1 MRSLSSQE
9 LAVLASTAG
18 RASHVRVK
26 VKDGSGTWRDVT
38 SLEGRDFLDAV
49 EIDESVDQP
58 VSAAT
63 VTLKR
68 QIDLFSVA
76 PLRADSKLNTLGGQL
91 VTPGRE
97 FSVEAAVRPVGMTA
111 GASDWRVIFQG
122 DIDEVDFADE
132 QLVFRGRD
140 LGGRLQDAFI
150 EVERNYGDDANGV
163 DVEVV
168 MQSILTD
175 NGTGVQLY
183 FPASPGW
190 KLRAF
195 TQKKA
200 SVLDALRDLAQ
211 QIGWEV
217 RYIWREAAGAFALTF
232 REPQRTNPSLAWTFG
247 ANDYRNVTKLAIN
260 RTDVRNKIE
269 VVYSDAADLDFTGQ
283 PKRKS
288 VVVQDAASQA
298 QYRLRFMQI
307 AEGASSNIDREIEA
321 LKMANAALSDLKDP
335 LAEQEVELDFFLPVM
350 LGDLYRFTANGVHY
364 SAHQNLAVIAYRHTF
379 TAEGDALT
387 TITTRGQPSFGVSM
401 WLEMDVRPGQSEP
414 RHTAPP
420 LDPLSVVVTPIVNGV
435 AVKLTPAASG
445 PEATSFE
452 LHVSTTSGFT
462 PSSSTL
468 RGSFDTT
475 SFDVADLIPG
485 TTYYVRVV
493 PRDSYGNR
501 GNASSQQAVIPK
513 KLEGGSLAD
522 SAVGWQHLLYP
533 PSDNLIPNGYNEA
546 GVAALGKHPDGAFLV
561 EDPTNAR
568 EGRWVRRLQMP
579 ADGLNTE
586 INWVGN
592 WGGLGP
598 GGRIKCAAG
607 DQFFAEVY
615 VKGSSAFVGSSGTL
629 YLLWEDAN
637 GNYSGQNSG
646 QPLPTITTSYQR
658 VTIKGTCPP
667 GCAGVQLFWQ
677 IISNAS
683 NAGKLVYFDA
693 VSMRKMV
700 TFDLIAANTLKT
712 SNYDEDGSGI
722 PTAGVKLDNV
732 GDALKVA
739 SNHVRVGRYYLSD
752 AFFRSVQALADTGQ
766 RVFYRG
772 NNNPSVN
779 SGAPNIDRVNI
790 QVAEGYAING
800 ASGLAGSFSWA
811 HYKAF
816 IQPQS
821 ADDNLDGLRYLYVAF
836 HYANSLADF
845 APFLYDIL
853 VPVCDRKY
861 QNGSDSNADNL
872 TATNFLFVY
881 GDTFNRLS
889 DSMNSRKLYLKVR
902 LHGVYGYSA
911 ERWFYPP
918 ASYGV
923 NMTRSASGP
932 GGAPSGGGGG
942 GGGSDPSGNCVA
954 PWEPVMLDDGTELP
968 ADLLRPGMRVLT
980 MLEHGD
986 EGGAY
991 ELLHVSR
998 HQAARFK
1005 LVTDDG
1011 RVIVVTPNHR
1021 WRTRARG
1028 WVRTDELC
1036 RGEVLD
1042 GFAAARVSRVEPL
1055 DFGEV
1060 VKITV
1065 NVAKTYVVK
1074 GLLAHNMKPRE

>member
-1 MRSLSSQE
+1 MLT
-9 LAVLASTAG
+9 STAG

-26 VKDGSGTWRDVT
+26 VKDGSGTWRDLCL
-38 SLEGRDFLDAV
+38 LEGRDFLDAV

-76 PLRADSKLNTLGGQL
+76 PLRADSKVNTIGGQL

-97 FSVEAAVRPVGMTA
+97 FLIEAAVRPVGMLA
-111 GASDWRVIFQG
+111 GASDWRVLFQG

-150 EVERNYGDDANGV
+150 EVERSYGDDTNGV
-163 DVEVV
+163 DVEAV

-175 NGTGVQLY
+175 NATGVTLY
-183 FPASPGW
+183 VPTSPGW

-195 TQKKA
+195 AQKKA

-217 RYIWREAAGAFALTF
+217 RYIWRESAAAFALAF
-232 REPQRTNPSLAWTFG
+232 REPQRTNPPLAWTFG
-247 ANDYRNVTKLAIN
+247 PNDYRNVTKLAIN

-269 VVYSDAADLDFTGQ
+269 VVYSDAGDLDPTGQ

-288 VVVQDAASQA
+288 IVVQDAASQA

-307 AEGASSNIDREIEA
+307 AEGASSNIDRAIEA
-321 LKMANAALSDLKDP
+321 QKMADAALSDLKDP
-335 LAEQEVELDFFLPVM
+335 LAEQEIELDFFPAVM

-364 SAHQNLAVIAYRHTF
+364 SADQNLAVISYRHSF
-379 TAEGDALT
+379 SSEGDAQT
-387 TITTRGQPSFGVSM
+387 TITTRGKPSFGVSM

-420 LDPLSVVVTPIVNGV
+420 LDPLSVIASPIVNGI
-435 AVKLTPAASG
+435 AVTLTPATSG
-445 PEATSFE
+445 PEATAFE
-452 LHVSTTSGFT
+452 LHISTTSGFT

-468 RGSFDTT
+468 RGTFDTT
-475 SFDVADLIPG
+475 SFDVSDLVPG
-485 TTYYVRVV
+485 TTYYVCVV
-493 PRDSYGNR
+493 PRDRYGNR
-501 GNASSQQAVIPK
+501 GNASPQQAIVPK

-533 PSDNLIPNGYNEA
+533 PTDNLIPNGYNEA
-546 GVAALGKHPDGAFLV
+546 GIAALGKHPDGDLLL

-568 EGRWVRRLQMP
+568 EGRWVRRAQLG
-579 ADGLNTE
+579 AAGTWSKLSWT
-586 INWVGN
+586 
-592 WGGLGP
+592 GGYGSLAP
-598 GGRIKCAAG
+598 GGKIKCAPG
-607 DQFFAEVY
+607 DQFFAEIY
-615 VKGSSAFVGSSGTL
+615 VKASSNTVASMGTL
-629 YLLWEDAN
+629 FLLWEDAN
-637 GNYSGQNSG
+637 GNYAGQSAG
-646 QPLPTITTSYQR
+646 SLLGVVTTTYSR
-658 VTIKGTCPP
+658 VTVKGTCPS
-667 GCAGVQLFWQ
+667 GCTGVQLYWETPVG
-677 IISNAS
+677 SS
-683 NAGKLVYFDA
+683 DTGKALYFDA

-712 SNYDEDGSGI
+712 SNYAEDGSGL
-722 PTAGVKLDNV
+722 PTAGAKLDNV
-732 GDALKVA
+732 GLSLKVA
-739 SNHVRVGRYYLSD
+739 SNNVQVGRYYLSD
-752 AFFRSVQALADTGQ
+752 AFFRSVQALADNGS
-766 RVFYRG
+766 RVWYRG
-772 NNNPSVN
+772 NNNPAVS
-779 SGAPNIDRVNI
+779 SGTPNIDCLNI
-790 QVAEGYAING
+790 VVAEGYAING
-800 ASGLAGSFSWA
+800 AAGLASSFTWA
-811 HYKAF
+811 HYRAF
-816 IQPQS
+816 IQPTS
-821 ADDNLDGLRYLYVAF
+821 PNDNLDALRFLDVSFYW
-836 HYANSLADF
+836 ANSNADF
-845 APFLYDIL
+845 ANFLYYTH
-853 VPVCDRKY
+853 VPIPDRKY
-861 QNGSDSNADNL
+861 QNGASDGDGNNS

-881 GDTFNRLS
+881 GDTFNRLRES
-889 DSMNSRKLYLKVR
+889 GFSSRALYLKVR

-918 ASYGV
+918 NTYGV
-923 NMTRSASGP
+923 NMTRSATGP

-942 GGGSDPSGNCVA
+942 GGETDPSGTCVA

-968 ADLLRPGMRVLT
+968 AELLRPGMRVLT
-980 MLEHGD
+980 MLEHES

-991 ELLHVSR
+991 ELLHVGR
-998 HQAARFK
+998 HQAARYK
-1005 LVTDDG
+1005 LTTDDG
-1011 RVIVVTPNHR
+1011 RVLVVTPNHR

-1028 WVRTDELC
+1028 WRRTDELC
-1036 RGEVLD
+1036 RGELLD
-1042 GFAAARVSRVEPL
+1042 GFAPARVSRVEPL

-1060 VKITV
+1060 VKVTV